1 MKALF
6 VVLGSVTLSLA
17 LIACGKPF
25 QPGPP
30 EFKMWQ
36 KPGASDFEIQKAL
49 LECGVLNPYYPMY
62 DNTRLTN
69 NEVARYQLCMQ
80 KDGFVY
86 NRQTNTF
93 CRNYPNLD
101 ACKPENAGAIPS
113 RDINLRLNSQ
123 FCKRIQQFE
132 FCK

>member
-1 MKALF
+1 MKPLI

-17 LIACGKPF
+17 LTACGKPF
-25 QPGPP
+25 QTGWP
-30 EFKMWQ
+30 EFKMWV
-36 KPGASDFEIQKAL
+36 KPGASDFEIKKAL

-62 DNTRLTN
+62 DDTRLTL

-86 NRQTNTF
+86 NLQTNTF

-101 ACKPENAGAIPS
+101 ACKPENTDSIPA

-132 FCK
+132 ECK